1 MTILSLE
8 SLHPDAEALL
18 DGAGEIIQANTD
30 TSIPTSTDLSNVQGI
45 ITRGRGKVNVAL
57 MDACPSLEAIA
68 RCGAGL
74 DNIDLKTAKARSL
87 SVIYAPGKTAP
98 AVAEHTLLFML
109 ASARQLPMLGN
120 AVKSGQWHIRN
131 GFQGGE
137 LRGKTLGII
146 GMGAIGKRV
155 AHLAT
160 AFGMKVT
167 YWSRSMIDFPYTPL
181 ALEQLL
187 NQSDFISLH
196 LPLTSETQQFIGA
209 AELAAMKPGA
219 FLINTARGGLVDEHA
234 VLEALDADT
243 LSMYA
248 TDLLASD
255 PPDAQDPLL
264 LHPRTLVT
272 PHTAVLTDVTYRD
285 LCVSTAKNLIA
296 FLNGKTPEAHA
307 IYKFE

>member
-8 SLHPDAEALL
+8 SLYPDAETLL
-18 DGAGEIIQANTD
+18 DGAGEVIRANAD
-30 TSIPTSTDLSNVQGI
+30 TSVPASTNLSNVQGI

-57 MDACPSLEAIA
+57 MDACPSLKAVA

-74 DNIDLKTAKARSL
+74 DNIDLQAAKARGL
-87 SVIYAPGKTAP
+87 SVIYAPGKTAA
-98 AVAEHTLLFML
+98 AVAEHTLMFML

-120 AVKSGQWHIRN
+120 AVKAGQWHIRN

-155 AHLAT
+155 AHLAA
-160 AFGMKVT
+160 AFGMTVT
-167 YWSRSMIDFPYTPL
+167 YWSRSVIDSPYTPL
-181 ALEQLL
+181 TLEQLL
-187 NQSDFISLH
+187 KQSDFISLH
-196 LPLTSETQQFIGA
+196 LPLTPETKQFIGA

-219 FLINTARGGLVDEHA
+219 FLINTARGGLVDEQA
-234 VLEALDADT
+234 VHKALDADT

-255 PPDAQDPLL
+255 PPHAKDPLL
-264 LHPRTLVT
+264 LHSRTLIT

-285 LCVSTAKNLIA
+285 LCVSAAKNLIA
-296 FLNGKTPEAHA
+296 LLNGQTPKAHS